1 MRHFLGILCIAIRLS
16 LCGACSSEPEPTV
29 KFLGD
34 SEWENIE
41 KNVKLIDMVGY
52 VDPSM
57 KHISSKCKKQL
68 EERMKSRCSRRASGA
83 DLKPAEFRGC
93 NFTCRGTQQD
103 GKVTVEQHVA
113 LRNGT
118 PCGPH
123 GERCYKGICVA
134 RGLET
139 ICSVN
144 FVPYVLSEPGYK
156 EPTKICKEGNCL
168 LQPSR

>member
-41 KNVKLIDMVGY
+41 KSVELVHIFGY
-52 VDPSM
+52 VDASL
-57 KHISSKCKKQL
+57 KHISPTCKQQL
-68 EERMKSRCSRRASGA
+68 EERMKQRCAKPASGA
-83 DLKPAEFRGC
+83 HLSPADFKGC
-93 NFTCRGTQQD
+93 SFICRGTQQ
-103 GKVTVEQHVA
+103 GGEVTVEEHVD

-123 GERCYKGICVA
+123 GERCYNGDCVA
-134 RGLET
+134 RSPET
-139 ICSVN
+139 KCHVS
-144 FVPYVLSEPGYK
+144 FVPYVLFEKGYK
-156 EPTKICKEGNCL
+156 EPTKK
-168 LQPSR
+168 P